1 MLIHDENEMLQM
13 HNKVHTNSVKYTK
26 QIVNLS
32 DSDYSNL
39 KMIQDMKQNW
49 SKHAPQ
55 QHHVSFFLKLK
66 PIQSNTM
73 SLKRWK
79 NKKKK
84 KNRFLCPEYKRQICV
99 QQLSQPY
106 YYYWFIFIISVEPNR
121 DDIFV
126 WVIYGYRIYICRI
139 GMWDL

>member
-1 MLIHDENEMLQM
+1 MLQM

-49 SKHAPQ
+49 SKHALQ
-55 QHHVSFFLKLK
+55 QHLVTFFSKTKTHSIEYSIYL
-66 PIQSNTM
+66 

-79 NKKKK
+79 KKKK
-84 KNRFLCPEYKRQICV
+84 KNRFLCPENKRHICV
-99 QQLSQPY
+99 QQLSQY
-106 YYYWFIFIISVEPNR
+106 YYHYYYSYYWFIFTISVEPTT
-121 DDIFV
+121 IFLF

>member
-26 QIVNLS
+26 QIVNLI

-55 QHHVSFFLKLK
+55 STTTSCYFFPKTKTYSIEYILY
-66 PIQSNTM
+66 IVEEM
-73 SLKRWK
+73 
-79 NKKKK
+79 KKHEKK
-84 KNRFLCPEYKRQICV
+84 MDFCV
-99 QQLSQPY
+99 QNTRDRFAFNNSHSL
-106 YYYWFIFIISVEPNR
+106 IIGLYS
-121 DDIFV
+121 
-126 WVIYGYRIYICRI
+126 
-139 GMWDL
+139 